1 MILSINFVERY
12 LQKLRYQEYWNYLHL
27 LLKYYTIERSLNYV
41 ENTLIKPQGKYIF
54 LISLKILHIL
64 KTVNEI
70 KRICLE
76 LKTV

>member
-70 KRICLE
+70 KWICLE

>member
-41 ENTLIKPQGKYIF
+41 ENTLIKPQGKYFF